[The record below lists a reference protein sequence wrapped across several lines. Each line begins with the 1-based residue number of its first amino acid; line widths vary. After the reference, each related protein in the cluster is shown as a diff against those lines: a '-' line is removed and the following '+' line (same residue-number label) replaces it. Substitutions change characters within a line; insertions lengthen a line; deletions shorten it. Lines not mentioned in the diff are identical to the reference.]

1 MHNLGCDL
9 NAKYKH
15 TQALHTHPPLTRSRT
30 TNRAPWL
37 ARVIFVCVQQQWETD
52 PLHLLLVSI
61 YLLLLLLGVGSG
73 AEWGGVGG
81 GGGSQCA
88 AGPRECFHKQEHVL

>member
-1 MHNLGCDL
+1 MVSKSHLCV
-9 NAKYKH
+9 
-15 TQALHTHPPLTRSRT
+15 
-30 TNRAPWL
+30 RAAAVGDRP
-37 ARVIFVCVQQQWETD
+37 

-61 YLLLLLLGVGSG
+61 YLLLLLLGVG
-73 AEWGGVGG
+73 EWGL